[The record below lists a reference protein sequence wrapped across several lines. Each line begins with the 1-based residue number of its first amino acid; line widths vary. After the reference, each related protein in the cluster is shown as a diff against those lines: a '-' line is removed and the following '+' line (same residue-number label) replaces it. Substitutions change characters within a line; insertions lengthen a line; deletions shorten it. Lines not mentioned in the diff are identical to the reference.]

1 LRCLSAATLGV
12 MVPLNPGFMVHHALP
27 ELVKMTQ
34 SEMVNTRHG
43 SLYAIGDILLGLGGQ
58 CDKHNCANYMKDS
71 IFLRSLSK
79 NEAKLVEAGEYKQ
92 KFNESYDVLKK

>member
-1 LRCLSAATLGV
+1 

-43 SLYAIGDILLGLGGQ
+43 SLYAIGDILLGLGG
-58 CDKHNCANYMKDS
+58 
-71 IFLRSLSK
+71 
-79 NEAKLVEAGEYKQ
+79 
-92 KFNESYDVLKK
+92 